1 MRAFLLPAL
10 LALASGAAQAQ
21 HTVKTLAQF
30 DLGYAKCE
38 ARFPHMKGHGD
49 DAFLAL
55 WKTRPEAQQR
65 AHLAQ
70 LRKSAS
76 YQEERRKAQAA
87 MAPPSP
93 EIDTKI
99 RRQCQATWRE
109 LQSRKAHRAPAAAS
123 AASASKK

>member
-1 MRAFLLPAL
+1 MRALLLPAL
-10 LALASGAAQAQ
+10 LVVACGTAQAQ

-38 ARFPHMKGHGD
+38 ARFAHMKGHGD

-55 WKTRPEAQQR
+55 WKTRPDAQQR
-65 AHLAQ
+65 ANLAR
-70 LRKSAS
+70 LRKSAA

-87 MAPPSP
+87 MARPSP
-93 EIDTKI
+93 EIDEKI

-109 LQSRKAHRAPAAAS
+109 LQSRSARRAPAAAS